1 MRAAAVQELLLRRRG
16 ARQDFPPE
24 LQHEQREDDKHADER
39 DMKVHRRVDRGVV
52 GDGAEVVGGCPQV
65 QDGAEKSHS
74 SLVGCIEA
82 VWGY

>member
-52 GDGAEVVGGCPQV
+52 GDGAEVVKGCPQV
-65 QDGAEKSHS
+65 LDGAEQSHS

-82 VWGY
+82 V